1 MITNVTNVF
10 VSNAK
15 AAVLAAAPTVLSSN
29 TASTQAGQF
38 ILMNCDEDVTT
49 DKLYEVKNT
58 NAGDINKIKI
68 GIVTNKNYAVH
79 KKDGTVSY
87 YPIVKWSNEIQSNS
101 IKDYNVLSY
110 VADTEDSVVIDLD
123 PTKVAADI
131 KTLFA
136 EGGKRIILRITY
148 KDLPTRYRKW
158 TESYEY
164 VTVAGDTMATIAT
177 NLAAAINTEWKRA
190 RVKAVVS
197 NNTTITITALPYDD
211 DNSSESISWAA
222 KVRFNVNM
230 YYTDPQAAA
239 FASRNKYYIQGATI
253 TKTPGKQ
260 YAASAKLVRDR
271 ESIAQGYDGIMNR
284 TWFPVIKPA
293 ILTDINAKY
302 SGLTLEFE
310 NNYHTADDLTRKT
323 KETVELYD
331 QVTGGVDDVVADSID
346 AVKAILDAFATRTN
360 AVAP

>member
-10 VSNAK
+10 VSNLKGA
-15 AAVLAAAPTVLSSN
+15 LLTAAPTVLTSN
-29 TASTQAGQF
+29 TASSQAGQF

-49 DKLYEVKNT
+49 DKLYDVEKT

-68 GIVTNKNYAVH
+68 GIVTKNNYAVH

-87 YPIVKWSNEIQSNS
+87 YPIVKWSNEIQAKS
-101 IKDYNVLSY
+101 IKDYNVLAFAS
-110 VADTEDSVVIDLD
+110 DTEDTVVIDLD
-123 PTKVAADI
+123 ATKVASDI
-131 KTLFA
+131 QTLFG
-136 EGGKRIILRITY
+136 EGGKRIIVRITY

-164 VTVAGDTMATIAT
+164 VTVNGDTMATIAT
-177 NLAAAINTEWKRA
+177 NLATAINSDWKRA
-190 RVKAVVS
+190 RVKATVS
-197 NNTTITITALPYDD
+197 GTKITITALPYDD

-230 YYTDPQAAA
+230 YYTDPTAAA

-260 YAASAKLVRDR
+260 FAASAKLVRDR
-271 ESIAQGYDGIMNR
+271 ESINQGYDGIMNR

-293 ILTDINAKY
+293 IVTDINAKY

-310 NNYHTADDLTRKT
+310 NNYHTADDLMRNT
-323 KETVELYD
+323 KETVEIYD
-331 QVTGGVDDVVADSID
+331 QVTGTAGDIAASISSI
-346 AVKAILDAFATRTN
+346 KAILDAFATRTN

>member
-10 VSNAK
+10 VSNLKGAI
-15 AAVLAAAPTVLSSN
+15 LTAAPTVLTSN

-38 ILMNCDEDVTT
+38 ILMNCDEGVTT
-49 DKLYEVKNT
+49 DKLYDVEKT
-58 NAGDINKIKI
+58 NAGNINKIKL

-87 YPIVKWSNEIQSNS
+87 YPIVKWSNEIQASS
-101 IKDYNVLSY
+101 IKDYNVLAYAS
-110 VADTEDSVVIDLD
+110 DTEDTVVIDLSA
-123 PTKVAADI
+123 TNVAADI
-131 KTLFA
+131 QTLFA
-136 EGGKRIILRITY
+136 EGNKRIIVRITY

-164 VTVAGDTMATIAT
+164 VTKAGDTMATIAT
-177 NLAAAINTEWKRA
+177 NLTAAINSEWKRA
-190 RVKAVVS
+190 RVAATVS
-197 NNTTITITALPYDD
+197 GTTITIKALPYDD

-230 YYTDPQAAA
+230 YYTDPTAAA

-253 TKTPGKQ
+253 TKTPGEQ
-260 YAASAKLVRDR
+260 YSASAKLVRDR

-293 ILTDINAKY
+293 IQTDINAKY

-310 NNYHTADDLTRKT
+310 NTYHTADDLVRKT
-323 KETVELYD
+323 KETVEVYD
-331 QVTGGVDDVVADSID
+331 QVTGTAGDISASI
-346 AVKAILDAFATRTN
+346 AALKLILDAFKTRTN
-360 AVAP
+360 AAA

>member
-15 AAVLAAAPTVLSSN
+15 GAVLAAAPTVLSNN

-49 DKLYEVKNT
+49 DKMYEVKNT

-68 GIVTNKNYAVH
+68 GIVTKNNYAVH

-87 YPIVKWSNEIQSNS
+87 YPIVKWSNEIQAKS
-101 IKDYNVLSY
+101 IKDYNVLAYAS
-110 VADTEDSVVIDLD
+110 DTEDTVVVDLD
-123 PTKVAADI
+123 ATKVDSDLQ
-131 KTLFA
+131 TLFA

-164 VTVAGDTMATIAT
+164 VTVAGDTMAKIAT
-177 NLAAAINTEWKRA
+177 NIATAINSEWKRA
-190 RVKAVVS
+190 RVKATVS
-197 NNTTITITALPYDD
+197 GTTITITALPYDD

-239 FASRNKYYIQGATI
+239 FASRNKYFIQGAVI

-310 NNYHTADDLTRKT
+310 NHYHTADDLMRNT
-323 KETVELYD
+323 KETVEIYD
-331 QVTGGVDDVVADSID
+331 QVTGTAGDIAASISSI
-346 AVKAILDAFATRTN
+346 KAILDAFATRTN